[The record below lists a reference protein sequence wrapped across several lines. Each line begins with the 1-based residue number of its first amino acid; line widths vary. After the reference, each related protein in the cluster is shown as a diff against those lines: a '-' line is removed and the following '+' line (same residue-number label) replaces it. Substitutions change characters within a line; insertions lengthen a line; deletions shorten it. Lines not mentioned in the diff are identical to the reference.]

1 MGAMA
6 RHVLQVKRKN
16 STSCKPPEAR
26 LTVVGSVASK
36 FGPREVA
43 TGCTSDEAAVDKG
56 AVGVAATAGTELGVK
71 LRSRTCLTV
80 AAVAVAG
87 AHAAS
92 STANRTRLVPS
103 ADEKGRKRSF
113 FISLLYFS
121 VYSTFVT

>member
-43 TGCTSDEAAVDKG
+43 TGCTSDEVAADKG
-56 AVGVAATAGTELGVK
+56 AAVLLTARAEVGVPSMAGTELGIR
-71 LRSRTCLTV
+71 LASGTSLTG
-80 AAVAVAG
+80 VAVAG
-87 AHAAS
+87 AHAAIRMR
-92 STANRTRLVPS
+92 NRTRLVPS
-103 ADEKGRKRSF
+103 AAEK
-113 FISLLYFS
+113 
-121 VYSTFVT
+121 